1 MLDLSTLPQG
11 RPTGG
16 QSPSH
21 AEVAS
26 ASSLVLPVLGGQ
38 ETRSIPVVVHFDGQ
52 YPAWPISSPGSSC
65 MRNSLSLQ
73 AHLACDF
80 PAPGARVTRLLA

>member
-38 ETRSIPVVVHFDGQ
+38 ETRSIP
-52 YPAWPISSPGSSC
+52 A
-65 MRNSLSLQ
+65 RNPDRHRFGMLIGIVRNPQ
-73 AHLACDF
+73 FINC
-80 PAPGARVTRLLA
+80 TRYKVS